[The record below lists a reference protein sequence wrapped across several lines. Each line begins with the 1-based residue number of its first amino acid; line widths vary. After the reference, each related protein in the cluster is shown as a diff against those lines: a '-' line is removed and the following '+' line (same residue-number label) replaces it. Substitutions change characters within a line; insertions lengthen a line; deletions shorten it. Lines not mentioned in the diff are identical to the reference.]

1 MNGDDSALWHEIIGL
16 DVAPERRSE
25 LLAAFESIGAEIR
38 KQRPAV
44 VMNLLSKEYVP
55 IVAKNREQF
64 PSRLEA
70 REP

>member
-38 KQRPAV
+38 KLRSLDLTDVHPA
-44 VMNLLSKEYVP
+44 
-55 IVAKNREQF
+55 IVFKP
-64 PSRLEA
+64 PSGPHR
-70 REP
+70 R